1 MIWINNIEQKRFWK
15 VAINLAYAVKLTK
28 REGGLEGKL
37 AFKIQLRMNLSLLAD
52 QDQIG
57 STTSKECVRISKFFR
72 PLIKLNFA

>member
-1 MIWINNIEQKRFWK
+1 LIWINKIEQKRFWK
-15 VAINLAYAVKLTK
+15 VAINLAYAVKPTK

-57 STTSKECVRISKFFR
+57 STTSKEFVFQSFF
-72 PLIKLNFA
+72 AH